1 MSSRLTV
8 AGAARVVPAKSKA
21 NIAHI
26 ERMSESHPLHGM
38 GLAYTHQQSQH
49 LPSETEADNSS
60 KDVNKASGGLARVNA
75 WAIASFRLATRQL
88 RHYACRRDGPR
99 ECLLVM
105 KSTRSL
111 ETYALAPFS
120 YAAVWML
127 TARPDGSDETP
138 HSCFGTHRTA
148 VPAAAFDGK

>member
-38 GLAYTHQQSQH
+38 GLAYTHQQSHH
-49 LPSETEADNSS
+49 LQSETEADNSS

-99 ECLLVM
+99 ECLPVM
-105 KSTRSL
+105 KSTTSFGTSRL
-111 ETYALAPFS
+111 G
-120 YAAVWML
+120 AVL
-127 TARPDGSDETP
+127 VRRRVDADGPSGRVRRDTPLLLRHPSDGSARGG
-138 HSCFGTHRTA
+138 F
-148 VPAAAFDGK
+148 